1 VHVVLIGGG
10 LANCL
15 IAYRLRTQRPDVD
28 VLLLEREE
36 RLGDRRT
43 WPFRTS
49 DLSTEQLDWMAP
61 LIERS
66 WPHHEVR
73 FPASSRR
80 FRGGCH
86 SVTSERIRR
95 VVGRSLGRRI
105 WLRAE
110 ATHVSPFEVQVQD
123 GNRVAADAVV
133 DGSDAPGAARHLEL
147 GYRKLLGQTVVLE
160 NAHGLEG
167 PILMDATV
175 PQLDGCRFVSTLPF
189 SSRTARVED
198 TRYSDTPALDREGM
212 REAIRDYA
220 RSQGWQVRDVESEQ
234 EGILP
239 IVLGGDIEGLWG
251 EGPPGVPRSGMRAAL
266 FHPTTGGCLPE
277 AVRLADAIAEVAE
290 LRSPALY
297 ALTRERSL
305 EAWRRGNHL
314 RRLNRMLCRG
324 TEPEKAWGQV

>member
-1 VHVVLIGGG
+1 VRVNVVLIGGG

-15 IAYRLRTQRPDVD
+15 IAYRLRAQRPDVD

-36 RLGDRRT
+36 QLGGHQT
-43 WPFRTS
+43 WSFHAS
-49 DLSTEQLDWMAP
+49 DLSAEERNWMAP

-73 FPASSRR
+73 FPALSKRLQ
-80 FRGGCH
+80 GGYH
-86 SVTSERIRR
+86 SVTSERIREI
-95 VVGRSLGRRI
+95 VGGSLGRRV

-123 GNRVAADAVV
+123 GNRVAGDAVI
-133 DGSDAPGAARHLEL
+133 DGRGHPGGRHLEL
-147 GYRKLLGQTVVLE
+147 GYRKLLGQTIVLE
-160 NAHGLEG
+160 DGHGLEG

-175 PQLDGCRFVSTLPF
+175 PQLDGCRFVYTLPL
-189 SSRTARVED
+189 SSRRAFVED
-198 TRYSDTPALDREGM
+198 TRYSDTPALDREAM

-220 RSQGWQVRDVESEQ
+220 RSQGWQVKDVESEE

-266 FHPTTGGCLPE
+266 FHPTTSHSLPE
-277 AVRLADAIAEVAE
+277 AVRLADAIVEVSE

-297 ALTRERSL
+297 ALTRKRSL
-305 EAWRRGNHL
+305 EAWRRGDDFRL
-314 RRLNRMLCRG
+314 LNRTLCRG
-324 TEPEKAWGQV
+324 AEPGAWGQV